1 MWETHKAETG
11 EHALGRVVAVG
22 HDDETGDDAVRCDD
36 DVCARGSA
44 FFKPKRG
51 DETPRHATR
60 VVRER
65 ASKRSERMDESHYGN
80 NMSFCVSTG
89 MIILR

>member
-1 MWETHKAETG
+1 MRDTHKAETG

-22 HDDETGDDAVRCDD
+22 HDDETGEDAVRCDD
-36 DVCARGSA
+36 APRLGV
-44 FFKPKRG
+44 FFGRAERRRRR
-51 DETPRHATR
+51 DETRSDAR
-60 VVRER
+60 RER
-65 ASKRSERMDESHYGN
+65 ESEQRERMNKSHYGN